1 MKIEKVQNDKIKV
14 TLTPAD
20 LVLYDIECDNL
31 RPDSPNLHKFLF
43 DIMENV
49 KEETGFNPYSGQ
61 VMVEAQRDESGISLI
76 ISKININQAPHKIPK
91 SIKAVKAKPRIKQIK
106 YIFKSFDDLCSAL
119 KLVQFESISSG
130 ALYKYDN
137 RWYLL
142 NKFSQKTDLIL
153 REFCFEARETKSAD
167 TFLREHASLIAEG
180 GELVKMAKGIK
191 ALD

>member
-20 LVLYDIECDNL
+20 LVLYDIEEDSL
-31 RPDSPNLHKFLF
+31 RPDSPKLHKFLF

-61 VMVEAQRDESGISLI
+61 VVVEAQRDESGISLT
-76 ISKININQAPHKIPK
+76 ISKINIGTKINKIPK
-91 SIKAVKAKPRIKQIK
+91 NIKAVSAKPRIKQIK
-106 YIFKSFDDLCSAL
+106 YIFKSFDDLCMAL
-119 KLVQFESISSG
+119 KTVDYEAIRSG
-130 ALYKYDN
+130 SLYKYDN

-142 NKFSQKTDLIL
+142 NSFSQKTDLIL
-153 REFCFEARETKSAD
+153 REFCNEARETKSAD
-167 TFLREHASLIAEG
+167 TFLAEHASLIAEG
-180 GELVKMAKGIK
+180 GELVKMAEGIK

>member
-20 LVLYDIECDNL
+20 LVLYDIEGDNL

-61 VMVEAQRDESGISLI
+61 VMVEAQRDASGISLI
-76 ISKININQAPHKIPK
+76 ISKININQEPRKIPK
-91 SIKAVKAKPRIKQIK
+91 SIKGVKAKPRIKQIK
-106 YIFKSFDDLCSAL
+106 YIFKSFEDLCLAL
-119 KLVQFESISSG
+119 KTVQFEGISSG

-142 NKFSQKTDLIL
+142 NNFSQKTDLIL

-180 GELVKMAKGIK
+180 GELVKMAEGIK